1 MRVRLMGMARNPGC
15 GLMSG
20 PPDTAEILCIAH
32 TFIPLFWLLPYRL
45 TDVQSLSIEE
55 LPGEYP
61 VLVASRDLMLQR
73 LDLCIQP
80 LSGLLG
86 ASVAPLLLQW
96 RNFLEGRESP
106 VVVLDTWELWRA
118 FADKK
123 GLLMQLQDQF
133 EALERLIETS
143 HLSDE
148 LRAGLLEPAN
158 LLLPGCD
165 SLCLDDISLTGF
177 GWRPH

>member
-1 MRVRLMGMARNPGC
+1 MRVKLMGMARSPGC
-15 GLMSG
+15 GLMSS
-20 PPDTAEILCIAH
+20 PPDTAEVLCVSH

-45 TDVQSLSIEE
+45 TDIRQLIVEE
-55 LPGEYP
+55 LPCSYP
-61 VLVASRDLMLQR
+61 VLVASRELMVKR
-73 LDLCIQP
+73 LDRCVQP

-86 ASVAPLLLQW
+86 GSVVPLLMQW
-96 RNFLEGRESP
+96 MSFLVSRKAP

-118 FADKK
+118 FADRN
-123 GLLMQLQDQF
+123 GLLLQLKDQF
-133 EALERLIETS
+133 EALERLIETD
-143 HLSDE
+143 HLSEE

-158 LLLPGCD
+158 LLLPGCN